1 VPVEIGQKTY
11 YTVAER
17 IRLANGEEAAT
28 PVGITSVIT
37 EVKEVGHVMVVC
49 ATVTFKDGRIY
60 TGHAM
65 VNTDSRQRVEAS
77 APLETAETS
86 ALGRALAFAGYFGS
100 PDGIAG
106 YEELMSAQ
114 DRESQRGQSGQR
126 VIQSQPTTFFADETS
141 PVTRVPSVVG
151 SGAAPR
157 PVGGSIGGGPGGV
170 AGGASPAQ
178 VRYATKLW
186 GDAGRPLPPPNFA
199 TMNGTMISTL
209 IDELKA
215 EAAR

>member
-1 VPVEIGQKTY
+1 MPVDIHGKQY
-11 YTVAER
+11 WTVAER
-17 IRLANGEEAAT
+17 LKLANGEDGAGIKSIRT
-28 PVGITSVIT
+28 DIKLVG
-37 EVKEVGHVMVVC
+37 
-49 ATVTFKDGRIY
+49 TVTVATAEVVFADGRTF
-60 TGHAM
+60 TGMSMLNYDARSPAER
-65 VNTDSRQRVEAS
+65 N

-86 ALGRALAFAGYFGS
+86 AVGRALAFGGFFGS
-100 PDGIAG
+100 PEGIAG
-106 YEELMSAQ
+106 AEEIQAAQ
-114 DRESQRGQSGQR
+114 EREAQRGQSGQR

-141 PVTRVPSVVG
+141 PVTRMPSGGG

-157 PVGGSIGGGPGGV
+157 PVGGSSGGGPGGV

-199 TMNGTMISTL
+199 TMNGPMISTL